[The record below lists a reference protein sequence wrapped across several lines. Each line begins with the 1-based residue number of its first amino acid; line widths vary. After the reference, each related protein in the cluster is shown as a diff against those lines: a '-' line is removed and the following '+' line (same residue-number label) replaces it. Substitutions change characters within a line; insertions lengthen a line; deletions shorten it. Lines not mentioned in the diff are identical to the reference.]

1 MIGDWD
7 WGSVLVKGTN
17 ERRKDQ
23 IIWEIGL
30 YIGIGWVPEV
40 NIETLFLLQMLG
52 GGSGDLFWSKKASE
66 RAKDFGGFVKPGLIK
81 YISKG
86 SAGCTMCIS

>member
-17 ERRKDQ
+17 EWRKDQ
-23 IIWEIGL
+23 IIWGIGL

-40 NIETLFLLQMLG
+40 NIETLFLLQMLDQG
-52 GGSGDLFWSKKASE
+52 GGDLFW
-66 RAKDFGGFVKPGLIK
+66 R
-81 YISKG
+81 
-86 SAGCTMCIS
+86 